1 MSNFEVFFFFSLLT
15 RKTMGFLS
23 SNYLL
28 RGCEGEGER
37 MNIRIKI
44 RRWMEMEKF
53 CRFSALSIMHDSKLV
68 NMVVMSLNRK

>member
-44 RRWMEMEKF
+44 R
-53 CRFSALSIMHDSKLV
+53 
-68 NMVVMSLNRK
+68 